1 MKEMRKKNY
10 RENSDSDDDEE
21 STEDGEKKKKA
32 KKRKNMFSFSS
43 SSSPRKKINK
53 KEEVVAMARQV
64 ETNLQTFEDI
74 LQRGVDNRESLLVLF
89 QNTVKDKWKDLHDKI
104 EDKFGVPRKQ

>member
-1 MKEMRKKNY
+1 MRKKNY

-21 STEDGEKKKKA
+21 DDEESTQDGEKRKKA
-32 KKRKNMFSFSS
+32 KKRKNESSS

-53 KEEVVAMARQV
+53 KEVVAMARQV
-64 ETNLQTFEDI
+64 ETNLQTFVDI

-89 QNTVKDKWKDLHDKI
+89 QNTVKDKWKDLHDRI
-104 EDKFGVPRKQ
+104 EDNFGVPRK